1 MRVIIITMIYNI
13 VFGCRCFFLIFKFK
27 TQLLKLSALTLLS
40 FLSNGHTHNFLVQV
54 FMVVK

>member
-1 MRVIIITMIYNI
+1 MIYNV
-13 VFGCRCFFLIFKFK
+13 VFGCGYFLLIFKFK

-40 FLSNGHTHNFLVQV
+40 FLSNGHTQNFLVQV